1 MKTKLTTFLLLISS
15 ATFLFSH
22 PWTAGRPDGHAPLGV
37 MGDHM
42 HAKGEWMAS
51 YRYMTMDMDGLLRG
65 SNTVSS
71 STLLGTMMAPGDYGM
86 VPTKMTMDM
95 HMLGVMHAVSD
106 KLTLM
111 GMANY
116 IENDMDMEMRMMATT
131 MRRSAKNSGLGDL
144 KIAGLY
150 DLKTWDHDRRMHL
163 NLGLSLPT
171 GDIDERDSNGIL
183 GYPMQ
188 LGSGTWDLLP
198 GITYLGQSGDYS
210 YGAQASGIIRI
221 GDNDRDYTLGDS
233 FAATIW
239 GARKI
244 SDSLSLS
251 ARLKSVHS
259 GNIDGRDEEIHAR
272 RDDMV
277 MMTTMDSPSFDP
289 NSRGREE
296 INVGLGLNY
305 YIRNGQLK
313 GHRFALEWETPID
326 EDFDGVQMKVDSIWT
341 LGWQYAW

>member
-1 MKTKLTTFLLLISS
+1 MKTKFTNFLLLIAFGNFLS
-15 ATFLFSH
+15 AH

-51 YRYMTMDMDGLLRG
+51 YRYMSMDMEGLRSG
-65 SNTVSS
+65 TTDVTAASQ
-71 STLLGTMMAPGDYGM
+71 LGMMKYGM

-95 HMLGVMHAVSD
+95 HMFGVMHAVSD
-106 KLTLM
+106 KWTLM
-111 GMANY
+111 GMFNY
-116 IENDMDMEMRMMATT
+116 LDNDMDMLMMSGMTA
-131 MRRSAKNSGLGDL
+131 SAESSGLSDL
-144 KIAGLY
+144 KISGLY

-171 GDIDERDSNGIL
+171 GDIDERDSSGNVL

-210 YGAQASGIIRI
+210 YGAQASGVIRI
-221 GDNDRDYTLGDS
+221 GDNDRNYALGDS

-239 GARKI
+239 GARKM

-251 ARLKSVHS
+251 VRLKSINS
-259 GNIDGRDEEIHAR
+259 TNIDGEDADIAAR
-272 RDDMV
+272 LAGM
-277 MMTTMDSPSFDP
+277 MDSPSFDP

-296 INVGLGLNY
+296 VNVGLGLNY
-305 YIRNGQLK
+305 YVRNGQLK
-313 GHRFALEWETPID
+313 GHRFAVEWETPIK
-326 EDFDGVQMKVDSIWT
+326 EDLDGVQMKIDSIWT